1 MDYQV
6 LPLKYRPQ
14 TLDELWIQEHIKTTL
29 KKAIRDERVAHA
41 YLFAGPRGVGKTTTA
56 RILAK
61 SLNCVKGPT
70 LNPCQKCSVC
80 QEIANSQSLDVI
92 EIDGASNRGIDQI
105 RELRE
110 NIKYLP
116 TSCPYKI
123 YIIDEVHML
132 TEQAFNALL
141 KTLEEPPKHVKF
153 IFATTAPHK
162 VPSTILSRCQR
173 FDFHRASVEDIVKRL
188 RWIADQ
194 EKIKISE
201 ESLYAIGKRADGS
214 IRDAESIL
222 DQLRAYKP
230 EGIELKDVEDLLGI
244 ISSVIFFEYTDI
256 VLKTMDK
263 DTEAERE
270 MLEFL
275 DKVFASGYDF
285 MEFFSGL
292 LEHFRLLLMVKL
304 GVKQHRLGIIPSD
317 YPKLVSQAQR
327 LSQEKIIAMMKFIAD
342 NENDVKRSTEPKIL
356 FEILSLRLMNLFET
370 TTGFSETPSINLHTD
385 IDSSRVLATSPT
397 KKTKSASNLIDQN
410 AFQSAK
416 QDKAQTNQADKTS
429 TSKQLPSN
437 NFSDLDKSMVSD
449 LSRLWQCM
457 LTELKVRRP
466 YLANCLEETSVDK
479 IVDDTLT
486 IILNSQLA
494 LDHKDLIEREKSV
507 IEKYLSEIRKRPTQ
521 ISLQIASVNVN
532 KVSLTE
538 QDTTEQSIPQNDSAQ
553 ATPSTS
559 ATENTQITDPEAI
572 FKAVFPDCKRIE

>member
-29 KKAIRDERVAHA
+29 KKAIKDKRVAHA

-61 SLNCVKGPT
+61 SLNCVRGPT

-80 QEIANSQSLDVI
+80 QEITNSQSLDVI

-263 DTEAERE
+263 DIEAERE

-304 GVKQHRLGIIPSD
+304 GVKQHRLDIIPSD
-317 YPKLVSQAQR
+317 YPKLASQAQR

-356 FEILSLRLMNLFET
+356 FEILSLRLMNLFAT
-370 TTGFSETPSINLHTD
+370 TTGFSETASVNPHTE

-397 KKTKSASNLIDQN
+397 KTKSTSNLIDQN
-410 AFQSAK
+410 TFQSAE
-416 QDKAQTNQADKTS
+416 QDKAQTNQVDKTS
-429 TSKQLPSN
+429 TSKQTPSN
-437 NFSDLDKSMVSD
+437 KFSDSDKSMVSD
-449 LSRLWQCM
+449 LSKLWQCM
-457 LTELKVRRP
+457 LTELKDRRP
-466 YLANCLEETSVDK
+466 YLANYLEETAVDK

-486 IILNSQLA
+486 IILNPRLA
-494 LDHKDLIEREKSV
+494 LDHKDFIEQEKSV
-507 IEKYLSEIRKRPTQ
+507 IEKCLSEIRKKPTR
-521 ISLQIASVNVN
+521 ISLQVASVNVN

-538 QDTTEQSIPQNDSAQ
+538 HDTKEPSISQNDSAQ
-553 ATPSTS
+553 STPSTS
-559 ATENTQITDPEAI
+559 TAESTQSTDPEAI
-572 FKAVFPDCKRIE
+572 FKKVFPDCKRIK

>member
-29 KKAIRDERVAHA
+29 KKAIKDNRVAHA

-61 SLNCVKGPT
+61 SLNCVNGPT
-70 LNPCQKCSVC
+70 LTPCQKCSVC
-80 QEIANSQSLDVI
+80 QEITNSQSLDVI

-173 FDFHRASVEDIVKRL
+173 FDFHRATVEDIVKRL
-188 RWIADQ
+188 QWIAEK

-244 ISSVIFFEYTDI
+244 ISSSVFFEYTDLI
-256 VLKTMDK
+256 LTNDS
-263 DTEAERE
+263 TAERKI
-270 MLEFL
+270 LEFI
-275 DKVFASGYDF
+275 DKIFSTGYDF

-304 GVKQHRLGIIPSD
+304 GVKKHMLAILPGD
-317 YPKLVSQAQR
+317 YPKLVEQSKKIN
-327 LSQEKIIAMMKFIAD
+327 QEKLLAIMKLIAD
-342 NENDVKRSTEPKIL
+342 SENDVKRSAEPKIL
-356 FEILSLRLMNLFET
+356 FEILSLRLMNLSRI
-370 TTGFSETPSINLHTD
+370 SESGTNFNFTKEIPQTAKIN
-385 IDSSRVLATSPT
+385 
-397 KKTKSASNLIDQN
+397 KKNSE
-410 AFQSAK
+410 
-416 QDKAQTNQADKTS
+416 S
-429 TSKQLPSN
+429 TSKPIDTNSLPSS
-437 NFSDLDKSMVSD
+437 SDTSRSNRDKASEQLDTDFDSSD
-449 LSRLWQCM
+449 LSILWQCVI
-457 LTELKVRRP
+457 TELKNQRP
-466 YLANCLEETSVDK
+466 YLANCLENVLIDK
-479 IVDDTLT
+479 IVNNTAILT
-486 IILNSQLA
+486 MDKKTASA
-494 LDHKDLIEREKSV
+494 HKDFIEQEKLV
-507 IEKYLSEIRKRPTQ
+507 IEQKLTEILKKPIRITLQ
-521 ISLQIASVNVN
+521 ISQVCV
-532 KVSLTE
+532 
-538 QDTTEQSIPQNDSAQ
+538 QDTISTENRTSKPTTDLETEQSNPQTGDTNH
-553 ATPSTS
+553 
-559 ATENTQITDPEAI
+559 IDPEAI
-572 FKAVFPDCKRIE
+572 FKSIFPDGRRIK

>member
-29 KKAIRDERVAHA
+29 KKAIKDNRVAHA

-70 LNPCQKCSVC
+70 LTPCQKCSVC
-80 QEIANSQSLDVI
+80 QEITNSQSLDVI

-116 TSCPYKI
+116 TACPYKI

-173 FDFHRASVEDIVKRL
+173 FDFHRATVEEIVKRL
-188 RWIADQ
+188 QWIA
-194 EKIKISE
+194 EKENIKVSE
-201 ESLYAIGKRADGS
+201 EALFAIGKRADGS

-244 ISSVIFFEYTDI
+244 ISSSVFFEYTELILTNDSNP
-256 VLKTMDK
+256 
-263 DTEAERE
+263 ERK
-270 MLEFL
+270 MLEFI
-275 DKVFASGYDF
+275 DRIFSTGYDF

-304 GVKQHRLGIIPSD
+304 GVKKHILGILPSD
-317 YPKLVSQAQR
+317 YPKLAEQAQKF
-327 LSQEKIIAMMKFIAD
+327 SQEKILAIMKFIAD
-342 NENDVKRSTEPKIL
+342 NENEVKRSTEPKIL
-356 FEILSLRLMNLFET
+356 FEILSLRLLDLSVDTTKCLSLSKNEVNAKFTTRNTNTPKTTET
-370 TTGFSETPSINLHTD
+370 INEVNSKLSNRNSNDAQTIETISE
-385 IDSSRVLATSPT
+385 PT
-397 KKTKSASNLIDQN
+397 SNLIGERVP
-410 AFQSAK
+410 QSLSE
-416 QDKAQTNQADKTS
+416 TNTS
-429 TSKQLPSN
+429 WEQI
-437 NFSDLDKSMVSD
+437 DVSD
-449 LSRLWQCM
+449 ASALLMLWQC
-457 LTELKVRRP
+457 LISELKNCRP
-466 YLANCLEETSVDK
+466 YLAQCLAMVSVDK
-479 IVDDTLT
+479 MVNNT
-486 IILNSQLA
+486 IILILDQKSA
-494 LDHKDLIEREKSV
+494 SDHKDFIEQEKSDIERR
-507 IEKYLSEIRKRPTQ
+507 LSEMLKKPIRIALQ
-521 ISLQIASVNVN
+521 ISQVC
-532 KVSLTE
+532 VSNDTLKEKEPLTSDTE
-538 QDTTEQSIPQNDSAQ
+538 QVNQSIRADKNQPL
-553 ATPSTS
+553 
-559 ATENTQITDPEAI
+559 TDPEAI
-572 FKAVFPDCKRIE
+572 FKSVFPNGKRIK